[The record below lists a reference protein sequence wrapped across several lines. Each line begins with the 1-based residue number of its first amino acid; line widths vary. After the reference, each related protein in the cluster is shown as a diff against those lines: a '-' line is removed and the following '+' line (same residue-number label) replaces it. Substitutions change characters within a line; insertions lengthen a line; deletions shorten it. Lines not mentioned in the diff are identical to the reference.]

1 MLEFILEE
9 VKEEV
14 ENLEFCGPWNDRG
27 ERVGYIPIVDQ
38 KTMEKVPFV
47 LGFQRVRQKGG
58 HVFYKHSN
66 GRYL

>member
-1 MLEFILEE
+1 MRRSLKEVLELVLEE
-9 VKEEV
+9 AKEEV
-14 ENLEFCGPWNDRG
+14 EN
-27 ERVGYIPIVDQ
+27 RVSYIPIVDQ

>member
-1 MLEFILEE
+1 MLELVLEE
-9 VKEEV
+9 AKEEV
-14 ENLEFCGPWNDRG
+14 GN
-27 ERVGYIPIVDQ
+27 RVSYIPIVDQ
-38 KTMEKVPFV
+38 KTMEEVLFV

>member
-1 MLEFILEE
+1 MLELVLEE
-9 VKEEV
+9 AKEEV
-14 ENLEFCGPWNDRG
+14 EN
-27 ERVGYIPIVDQ
+27 RVSYIPIVDQ
-38 KTMEKVPFV
+38 KTMEEVLFV